1 MLYFSTKV
9 EYGLQLL
16 IELGK
21 QKKTISLRQISQ
33 QTRMP
38 YRYLNK
44 ISHDLK
50 KAELITAKEGKNG
63 GFVLNKKPQQITV
76 KEILSALG
84 ESIVL
89 ARCLAHYQCHLDKQF
104 NCPMQT
110 IWHTIKKNID
120 KDLQKIT
127 LKKLINN

>member
-16 IELGK
+16 MELAK
-21 QKKTISLRQISQ
+21 QPGVISLKQVAQ
-33 QTRMP
+33 QTKMP

-50 KAELITAKEGKNG
+50 KARLILPKEGKNG
-63 GFVLNKKPQQITV
+63 GFILAKKPNQITV
-76 KEILSALG
+76 KQILTALN
-84 ESIVL
+84 EPLIL
-89 ARCLAHYQCHLDKQF
+89 ARCLAHQRCYINNQL
-104 NCPMQT
+104 NCPT
-110 IWHTIKKNID
+110 KAVWSKIKKNID

-127 LKKLINN
+127 LKSLIK